1 MGGCAGRLNASGRWD
16 PSSRRRGFFFLFSR
30 LCNANASRESS
41 GIELDTEIRVWVCD
55 ATGFARG
62 ADGEDRV
69 AVDLGYELRFDDAH
83 CR

>member
-1 MGGCAGRLNASGRWD
+1 MRGAAKRIWKMGSLLAKARV
-16 PSSRRRGFFFLFSR
+16 FFLFSR
-30 LCNANASRESS
+30 LCNENASRESS

-69 AVDLGYELRFDDAH
+69 AVDLGYEFRFDDAH